1 MAISSYSSS
10 NDELMLKFQPLKK
23 KPTREFGRFKL
34 WWNDEGNINGII
46 IMPFTEESE
55 EFKKN
60 LHTVRLGGIWK
71 GIKITEEDIEEARSE
86 LLSKLEDKW

>member
-10 NDELMLKFQPLKK
+10 NDELMLKFHPLKK

-46 IMPFTEESE
+46 IMPFTEELE

-60 LHTVRLGGIWK
+60 LNTVRLGGIWK
-71 GIKITEEDIEEARSE
+71 GIKITEEDIKKARNE

>member
-1 MAISSYSSS
+1 MMAISYSPS
-10 NDELMLKFQPLKK
+10 NDELMLKINPLKK

-46 IMPFTEESE
+46 IMPFTEELE

-60 LHTVRLGGIWK
+60 LNTVRLGGIWK
-71 GIKITEEDIEEARSE
+71 GIKITEEDIKKARSE